1 MARLRSDSA
10 KTKKETTRKTST
22 ASRGCKNGKSSATV
36 TKDPISSKANV
47 RSVKREI
54 KPPAD
59 SLQKSTKSG
68 GKATDEA
75 LKNGEFPS
83 MFCKSYLHKI
93 DCVLYTVD
101 QKLR

>member
-22 ASRGCKNGKSSATV
+22 ASRVCKNDKSSATV
-36 TKDPISSKANV
+36 AKNPISSKARV
-47 RSVKREI
+47 QSVKREI
-54 KPPAD
+54 EPPSD
-59 SLQKSTKSG
+59 SLQKSTKSSG
-68 GKATDEA
+68 IATDEA

-83 MFCKSYLHKI
+83 MFCKSYLYKI
-93 DCVLYTVD
+93 DYVLYSVG